1 MTYIFHVFRSFL
13 PMHNPI
19 GFGASDFVFL
29 SLALLLCAAIA
40 LRALLA
46 PFLRRIADNAALSMG
61 LLFGL
66 TIVLRLLLLPAPV
79 PSGADDFSYI
89 LLGDTL
95 RHLRMA
101 NAPHPLHQFFE
112 AVFVL
117 QQPTYSSIYPLGQG
131 LLLAI
136 GWMLFQSFWAG
147 ILIASGAFSAL
158 CYWML
163 RGWVVPTWALL
174 GGLLAVVQFGP
185 LCPWVNSYWGGYVSA
200 CAGCLVFG
208 AMPRRA
214 GWLLGAGLALQL
226 LSRPFEAVFLVFI
239 AARQLDRRSLS
250 LVAAALALT
259 GLQNKAV
266 TGSWTTLPYML
277 SRTQY
282 GVPTT
287 FTFQPNPKPHVALT
301 AEQELD
307 YRAQSAVHEEAGG
320 YWQRLAYRFRFVRF
334 FFLPPLFLAALW
346 AGRRFLWG
354 AGTILLF
361 AVGTNFYPYFFP
373 HYVAAIACLA
383 VLLSV
388 AGLQRLSAAARTWI
402 LVPSFAFFA
411 FWFGLFLFRDDD
423 LLPLASY
430 QSWYYVNRG
439 DPEGRLAVQEK
450 LDQAPGRQLVFVRY
464 SAAHRFEEW
473 IHNAADINSSRT
485 VWANDLGPVE
495 NEELL
500 RYFPNRTAWVL
511 EPDVRPP
518 ALMPYSQQTGAFETV
533 H

>member
-1 MTYIFHVFRSFL
+1 VTYIFHVFRSFL

-19 GFGASDFVFL
+19 GFGASDLVLL
-29 SLALLLCAAIA
+29 SLAILLCGGIA

-46 PFLRRIADNAALSMG
+46 SYLRRVAGNTALSMC
-61 LLFGL
+61 LLFGVA
-66 TIVLRLLLLPAPV
+66 IVLRLSLLPAPV
-79 PSGADDFSYI
+79 PSGADDFSFI

-131 LLLAI
+131 LILAI

-147 ILIASGAFSAL
+147 VLIASGAFAAL

-163 RGWVVPTWALL
+163 RGWVAPQWALL

-208 AMPRRA
+208 AMPRRS
-214 GWLLGAGLALQL
+214 GWLLGAGLALQIL
-226 LSRPFEAVFLVFI
+226 TRPFEALFLGLLAI
-239 AARQLDRRSLS
+239 RHLDRRSLS

-259 GLQNKAV
+259 AVQNKAV
-266 TGSWTTLPYML
+266 TGSWTTLPYVL
-277 SRTQY
+277 SRSQY

-287 FTFQPNPKPHVALT
+287 FTFQPNPKPHRALT
-301 AEQELD
+301 AEQQLD
-307 YRAQSAVHEEAGG
+307 YRAQSAIHEEAGG

-334 FFLPPLFLAALW
+334 FFLPPLLFAALW
-346 AGRRFLWG
+346 AGRKFAWAAG
-354 AGTILLF
+354 AIVLF
-361 AVGTNFYPYFFP
+361 ALGTNFYPYFFP
-373 HYVAAIACLA
+373 HYLAAIACLA

-388 AGLQRLSAAARTWI
+388 AGLQRLSAETRAWVLA
-402 LVPSFAFFA
+402 PCFAFFA
-411 FWFGLFLFRDDD
+411 FWFGIYLLRDSD
-423 LLPLASY
+423 LLPAASY
-430 QSWYYVNRG
+430 QSWYYMNRG
-439 DPEGRLAVQEK
+439 DPQGRIAVQEM
-450 LDQAPGRQLVFVRY
+450 LDRAPGRHLVFVRY

-473 IHNAADINSSRT
+473 IHNRADIDSSRT

-495 NEELL
+495 NEKLL
-500 RYFPNRTAWVL
+500 RYYPNRTAWL
-511 EPDVRPP
+511 LQPDVRPP
-518 ALMPYSQQTGAFETV
+518 ALMPYSQQGGAFETV
-533 H
+533 R